1 MENSKNEWDVL
12 SEKTVYD
19 NSWISLVHH
28 EVINP
33 SGNPGIYGKVHFKNI
48 AIGILPLEEDNT
60 LHLIG
65 QYRFVLQEYSIEIPE
80 GGGPLEEDPLIAAKR
95 ELIEETGLTAE
106 RWDKILEMHMS
117 NSVTD
122 EYCIVY
128 LARSLSQGMALPEET
143 EKLEHIKLPFDTAYQ
158 MVLENKITD
167 AISVAAILKLRLMQL
182 EGKIE

>member
-1 MENSKNEWDVL
+1 MEHNKKEWNILSK
-12 SEKTVYD
+12 KIIYD
-19 NSWISLVHH
+19 NAWISLIHH

-33 SGNPGIYGKVHFKNI
+33 AGNPGIYGKVHFKNV

-65 QYRFVLQEYSIEIPE
+65 QYRFVLQQYSIEIPE
-80 GGGPLEEDPLIAAKR
+80 GGGAEQEDPLIAAKR
-95 ELIEETGLTAE
+95 ELLEEAGLTAE

-122 EYCIVY
+122 EFCIVY
-128 LARSLSQGMALPEET
+128 LARNLTQGKASPEET
-143 EKLEHIKLPFDTAYQ
+143 EKLEHIKIPFDEAYQ

-182 EGKIE
+182 EGKI

>member
-1 MENSKNEWDVL
+1 MENNKNDWEIL
-12 SEKTVYD
+12 SEKVVYD
-19 NSWISLVHH
+19 NAWISLVHH

-48 AIGILPLEEDNT
+48 AIGILPLEEDDT

-65 QYRFVLQEYSIEIPE
+65 QYRFVLQQYSIEIPE
-80 GGGPLEEDPLIAAKR
+80 GGGSLADDPLLAAKR
-95 ELIEETGLTAE
+95 ELLEETGLTAE

-128 LARSLSQGMALPEET
+128 LARSLSQGKALPEET
-143 EKLEHIKLPFDTAYQ
+143 EKLDHIKLPFDAAYQ
-158 MVLENKITD
+158 MVIENKITD
-167 AISVAAILKLRLMQL
+167 AISVAAILKLRLMQM
-182 EGKIE
+182 EGKI